1 MINDTI
7 VALTTAPMEAALG
20 LIRISGPKTFDIAS
34 SIFSNYH
41 SLGENRRDV
50 IFGHIVD
57 KTNNQ
62 VIDEV
67 VVTLFKK
74 PHSFTGED
82 TMEITCHGGL
92 IVINNIIQ
100 LCIKYGARMANR
112 GEFSQKAFY
121 NGKID
126 LIQAESINDLIT
138 AKTDEAAGLAL
149 TGLSGNVSKMIEN
162 IKLKMIEIMAHIE
175 VNIDYPEYDDI
186 SVLDNTIIGPMVN
199 DLIVDCENILKEAHI
214 GKVIKNGVKVA
225 IIGRPNVGK
234 SSLLNALIKEDKAI
248 VTSVAGTTRDIVEGT
263 SKINGIN
270 FIFLDTAGIH
280 NSSDIVESIGIK
292 KSRQAILDAD
302 LVLVVIDGSTKMTSE
317 DQELIDSVVN
327 KPHIIVI
334 NKDDLEAAEVIK
346 IKGVRT
352 CAKNGEVAQ
361 LEEEMSRIVGI
372 DIKQYKNQA
381 LLSNSRQIGLLM
393 KSLESLKIV
402 AQSCIDSL
410 PTDLI
415 AIDLKQSLDNIMEIR
430 GEKSMKDFD
439 DEIFSKF
446 CVGK

>member
-20 LIRISGPKTFDIAS
+20 LIRISGPKTFNIAA
-34 SIFSNYH
+34 SIFSNY
-41 SLGENRRDV
+41 SNLGDKKRDLM
-50 IFGHIVD
+50 FGHIVD
-57 KTNNQ
+57 KENNQ

-67 VVTLFKK
+67 IVSLFQK

-92 IVINNIIQ
+92 IVINKIIQ
-100 LCIKYGARMANR
+100 LCIKYGARLANR

-126 LIQAESINDLIT
+126 LVQAESINDLIT
-138 AKTDEAAGLAL
+138 AKTDEAAELAL
-149 TGLSGNVSKMIEN
+149 TGLSGNVSKMIES
-162 IKLKMIEIMAHIE
+162 IKNKMIEIMAHIE

-186 SVLDNTIIGPMVN
+186 AVLDNKIIGPMVAE
-199 DLIVDCENILKEAHI
+199 LILECENILKEAHV
-214 GKVIKNGVKVA
+214 GNVIKNGVKVA

-234 SSLLNALIKEDKAI
+234 SSLLNALIKEDRAI
-248 VTSVAGTTRDIVEGT
+248 VTEIAGTTRDIVEGT

-280 NSSDIVESIGIK
+280 YSTDLVESIGIK
-292 KSRQAILDAD
+292 KSRQAITEAD
-302 LVLVVIDGSTKMTSE
+302 LVLVVIDGSTKLTAE
-317 DQELIDSVVN
+317 DKELIDLVGN

-346 IKGVRT
+346 INGIRT
-352 CAKNGEVAQ
+352 CAKNGEVSQ
-361 LEEEMSRIVGI
+361 LEAEMTRVVGV
-372 DIKQYKNQA
+372 DIKQYKNHA

-402 AQSCIDSL
+402 EQSCLDSL
-410 PTDLI
+410 PSDLI

-430 GEKSMKDFD
+430 GELSKKDFD